1 MAGGDAAA
9 DVAFG
14 LVFIQ
19 HRLDLEVEGTVEPGQ
34 SFAEVFMYRRLGH
47 AEDFGGGADGGAV
60 LNDVTG
66 QSTGPLLDISLQ
78 RHALPIPELLFYPMS
93 KKRET

>member
-19 HRLDLEVEGTVEPGQ
+19 YRLDLEVEGTVEPGQ
-34 SFAEVFMYRRLGH
+34 SFAEVFMCGY
-47 AEDFGGGADGGAV
+47 D
-60 LNDVTG
+60 
-66 QSTGPLLDISLQ
+66 
-78 RHALPIPELLFYPMS
+78 
-93 KKRET
+93 

>member
-1 MAGGDAAA
+1 
-9 DVAFG
+9 
-14 LVFIQ
+14 
-19 HRLDLEVEGTVEPGQ
+19 
-34 SFAEVFMYRRLGH
+34 MYRRLGH

-78 RHALPIPELLFYPMS
+78 DPTRSLSRYGPCICAPPGEHAEKAAGMAESGQLSLPSSPGERLKQPS
-93 KKRET
+93 GKNGPPAE

>member
-1 MAGGDAAA
+1 
-9 DVAFG
+9 
-14 LVFIQ
+14 
-19 HRLDLEVEGTVEPGQ
+19 
-34 SFAEVFMYRRLGH
+34 MYRRLGH

-78 RHALPIPELLFYPMS
+78 RYALPIPELLPYPMS